1 MKKRALCAL
10 VSLALCVTLAGQ
22 AAAAESSV
30 SFVVNGI
37 TLAADVPNRVEART
51 TYVSY
56 WPIVSAL
63 YPNATAEWVNG
74 QAEVK
79 ADGLTLHIKPGAQY
93 VEANG
98 RYLYVPDGVK
108 CEGYSIMVPIR
119 TLCQALGAGVE
130 WDGTQSTI
138 QITSGSGPIL
148 SGEQAYQADV
158 VYWLSRIIYAES
170 GNQPLDGKIAV
181 GNVVLNRVAS
191 PRFPNSVYE
200 VIFQRNQFTPAAN
213 GSINRTP
220 SAESVVAAKLCLDGA
235 NTAGSALYFVNPTV
249 APEAGPPGTAPMWR
263 PSGPTLST
271 GKARQKA
278 ETIGLGFLLCK
289 STAKWPCI
297 AIFACCHDMCIV

>member
-93 VEANG
+93 IEANG

-235 NTAGSALYFVNPTV
+235 NTAGSALYFVNHTV
-249 APEAGPPGTAPMWR
+249 APGSWASRNR
-263 PSGPTLST
+263 PYV
-271 GKARQKA
+271 A
-278 ETIGLGFLLCK
+278 TIGAHAFYG
-289 STAKWPCI
+289 
-297 AIFACCHDMCIV
+297 

>member
-93 VEANG
+93 IEANG

-181 GNVVLNRVAS
+181 GNVVLNR
-191 PRFPNSVYE
+191 
-200 VIFQRNQFTPAAN
+200 FTPAAN

-249 APEAGPPGTAPMWR
+249 APGSWASRNR
-263 PSGPTLST
+263 PYV
-271 GKARQKA
+271 A
-278 ETIGLGFLLCK
+278 TIGAHAFYG
-289 STAKWPCI
+289 
-297 AIFACCHDMCIV
+297 

>member
-93 VEANG
+93 IEANG

-181 GNVVLNRVAS
+181 GNVVIKPNEPVNSTFNMAIMVCFCIVPILGHIATIIAMRWYNLDKVKMAEIQEELENRK
-191 PRFPNSVYE
+191 E
-200 VIFQRNQFTPAAN
+200 VLAGKGIRP
-213 GSINRTP
+213 
-220 SAESVVAAKLCLDGA
+220 DGA
-235 NTAGSALYFVNPTV
+235 EEAAAGAV
-249 APEAGPPGTAPMWR
+249 
-263 PSGPTLST
+263 
-271 GKARQKA
+271 
-278 ETIGLGFLLCK
+278 
-289 STAKWPCI
+289 
-297 AIFACCHDMCIV
+297 

>member
-1 MKKRALCAL
+1 MKKLVLAVALSAAL
-10 VSLALCVTLAGQ
+10 VTNGQ
-22 AAAAESSV
+22 AASAGPLR
-30 SFVVNGI
+30 VNG
-37 TLAADVPNRVEART
+37 APVDASGSYVHQNT
-51 TYVSY
+51 TYV
-56 WPIVSAL
+56 PLRTITEAL
-63 YPNATAEWVNG
+63 RPD
-74 QAEVK
+74 AEVDWVK
-79 ADGLTLHIKPGAQY
+79 DRAVVRAEGLKLTARPGDAY
-93 VEANG
+93 IEANG
-98 RYLYVPDGVK
+98 RTLYAKDGVHLK
-108 CEGYSIMVPIR
+108 AGR
-119 TLCQALGAGVE
+119 TLVPVRVLAEALGAGVE

-249 APEAGPPGTAPMWR
+249 APGSWASRNR
-263 PSGPTLST
+263 PYV
-271 GKARQKA
+271 A
-278 ETIGLGFLLCK
+278 TIGAHAFYG
-289 STAKWPCI
+289 
-297 AIFACCHDMCIV
+297 

>member
-235 NTAGSALYFVNPTV
+235 NTVGSALYFVNPTV
-249 APEAGPPGTAPMWR
+249 APGSWASRNR
-263 PSGPTLST
+263 PYV
-271 GKARQKA
+271 A
-278 ETIGLGFLLCK
+278 TIGAHAFYG
-289 STAKWPCI
+289 
-297 AIFACCHDMCIV
+297 

>member
-22 AAAAESSV
+22 AAAASSV

-93 VEANG
+93 IEANG

-148 SGEQAYQADV
+148 SGEQAYQA
-158 VYWLSRIIYAES
+158 WCTGS
-170 GNQPLDGKIAV
+170 P
-181 GNVVLNRVAS
+181 AS
-191 PRFPNSVYE
+191 SMLR
-200 VIFQRNQFTPAAN
+200 AAI
-213 GSINRTP
+213 SPWTERLQW
-220 SAESVVAAKLCLDGA
+220 V
-235 NTAGSALYFVNPTV
+235 
-249 APEAGPPGTAPMWR
+249 MWC
-263 PSGPTLST
+263 ST
-271 GKARQKA
+271 GWPAPGSPTA
-278 ETIGLGFLLCK
+278 
-289 STAKWPCI
+289 STK
-297 AIFACCHDMCIV
+297 

>member
-130 WDGTQSTI
+130 WDGTLLKTQEVQHGGDAEAPADPTRVGYTFTGWDKEFTNIMADLVVTARYEINTYTVTFKDWDGTVLKTQEVQYGGDAEAPADPTRVGYTFTGWDKAFTNITADLVVTAQYEMLGDVDGDGNVSMADALTI
-138 QITSGSGPIL
+138 LRMAMDILPVENQQIADVDGDGFITSMDALLALRFAMHI
-148 SGEQAYQADV
+148 EQ
-158 VYWLSRIIYAES
+158 
-170 GNQPLDGKIAV
+170 
-181 GNVVLNRVAS
+181 
-191 PRFPNSVYE
+191 
-200 VIFQRNQFTPAAN
+200 
-213 GSINRTP
+213 
-220 SAESVVAAKLCLDGA
+220 
-235 NTAGSALYFVNPTV
+235 
-249 APEAGPPGTAPMWR
+249 
-263 PSGPTLST
+263 
-271 GKARQKA
+271 
-278 ETIGLGFLLCK
+278 
-289 STAKWPCI
+289 
-297 AIFACCHDMCIV
+297 

>member
-1 MKKRALCAL
+1 MCP
-10 VSLALCVTLAGQ
+10 TG
-22 AAAAESSV
+22 
-30 SFVVNGI
+30 
-37 TLAADVPNRVEART
+37 
-51 TYVSY
+51 
-56 WPIVSAL
+56 PIVSAL

-74 QAEVK
+74 QAEGQGRRPDPPHQARRPVYRGQRPLPVR
-79 ADGLTLHIKPGAQY
+79 AGRSQVRGLQHHGSHPNP
-93 VEANG
+93 E
-98 RYLYVPDGVK
+98 P
-108 CEGYSIMVPIR
+108 
-119 TLCQALGAGVE
+119 ALGAGVE

-249 APEAGPPGTAPMWR
+249 APGSWASRNR
-263 PSGPTLST
+263 PYVATIGPTLST

-297 AIFACCHDMCIV
+297 AIFACCS

>member
-1 MKKRALCAL
+1 M
-10 VSLALCVTLAGQ
+10 
-22 AAAAESSV
+22 
-30 SFVVNGI
+30 
-37 TLAADVPNRVEART
+37 
-51 TYVSY
+51 SY

-93 VEANG
+93 IEANG

-138 QITSGSGPIL
+138 QITSGSGAPSSPVSRPTRRTWCTGSPVSSMLRAAISPWTERLQWVMWCSTGWPAPVPQQRLRSDL
-148 SGEQAYQADV
+148 SA
-158 VYWLSRIIYAES
+158 
-170 GNQPLDGKIAV
+170 QPV
-181 GNVVLNRVAS
+181 H
-191 PRFPNSVYE
+191 
-200 VIFQRNQFTPAAN
+200 PAAN

-249 APEAGPPGTAPMWR
+249 APGSWASRNR
-263 PSGPTLST
+263 PYV
-271 GKARQKA
+271 A
-278 ETIGLGFLLCK
+278 TIGAHAFYG
-289 STAKWPCI
+289 
-297 AIFACCHDMCIV
+297 

>member
-93 VEANG
+93 IEANG

-148 SGEQAYQADV
+148 SGEQAYQAD
-158 VYWLSRIIYAES
+158 
-170 GNQPLDGKIAV
+170 
-181 GNVVLNRVAS
+181 
-191 PRFPNSVYE
+191 
-200 VIFQRNQFTPAAN
+200 T
-213 GSINRTP
+213 T
-220 SAESVVAAKLCLDGA
+220 SA
-235 NTAGSALYFVNPTV
+235 
-249 APEAGPPGTAPMWR
+249 W
-263 PSGPTLST
+263 
-271 GKARQKA
+271 
-278 ETIGLGFLLCK
+278 
-289 STAKWPCI
+289 
-297 AIFACCHDMCIV
+297 

>member
-79 ADGLTLHIKPGAQY
+79 
-93 VEANG
+93 ANG

-249 APEAGPPGTAPMWR
+249 APGSWASRNR
-263 PSGPTLST
+263 PYV
-271 GKARQKA
+271 A
-278 ETIGLGFLLCK
+278 TIGAHAFYG
-289 STAKWPCI
+289 
-297 AIFACCHDMCIV
+297 

>member
-1 MKKRALCAL
+1 M
-10 VSLALCVTLAGQ
+10 
-22 AAAAESSV
+22 
-30 SFVVNGI
+30 
-37 TLAADVPNRVEART
+37 
-51 TYVSY
+51 SY

-79 ADGLTLHIKPGAQY
+79 ADGLTLH

-200 VIFQRNQFTPAAN
+200 VIFRATSSPPPLTEASTVPPALRAWLP
-213 GSINRTP
+213 P
-220 SAESVVAAKLCLDGA
+220 SCAW
-235 NTAGSALYFVNPTV
+235 TV
-249 APEAGPPGTAPMWR
+249 
-263 PSGPTLST
+263 PTLR
-271 GKARQKA
+271 AA
-278 ETIGLGFLLCK
+278 
-289 STAKWPCI
+289 PCTL
-297 AIFACCHDMCIV
+297 

>member
-93 VEANG
+93 IEANG

-220 SAESVVAAKLCLDGA
+220 SAESQVRGLQHHGSHPNPVPGA
-235 NTAGSALYFVNPTV
+235 GRRRGVGRNPV
-249 APEAGPPGTAPMWR
+249 HHPDHLWQRAHPLR
-263 PSGPTLST
+263 
-271 GKARQKA
+271 
-278 ETIGLGFLLCK
+278 
-289 STAKWPCI
+289 
-297 AIFACCHDMCIV
+297 

>member
-79 ADGLTLHIKPGAQY
+79 ADGLTSIKPGAQY
-93 VEANG
+93 IEANG
-98 RYLYVPDGVK
+98 RYLYAGRSQVRGLQHHGSHPNPVP
-108 CEGYSIMVPIR
+108 
-119 TLCQALGAGVE
+119 GAGRRRE

-249 APEAGPPGTAPMWR
+249 APGSWASRNR
-263 PSGPTLST
+263 PYV
-271 GKARQKA
+271 A
-278 ETIGLGFLLCK
+278 TIGAHAFYG
-289 STAKWPCI
+289 
-297 AIFACCHDMCIV
+297 

>member
-1 MKKRALCAL
+1 MKKRAPLCAL
-10 VSLALCVTLAGQ
+10 SAWPFALPWPGRRRRLRAASACSQWDHPCGRCAQPCGGAHYLCVLLAHRERLVSERDGGVGQ
-22 AAAAESSV
+22 WSGRGQGRRPDPPHQARRPSISRPTAATCTCRTESS
-30 SFVVNGI
+30 
-37 TLAADVPNRVEART
+37 AR
-51 TYVSY
+51 
-56 WPIVSAL
+56 
-63 YPNATAEWVNG
+63 ATASWFPSEPCARRW
-74 QAEVK
+74 A
-79 ADGLTLHIKPGAQY
+79 P
-93 VEANG
+93 
-98 RYLYVPDGVK
+98 
-108 CEGYSIMVPIR
+108 
-119 TLCQALGAGVE
+119 GVE

-235 NTAGSALYFVNPTV
+235 NTAGSAC
-249 APEAGPPGTAPMWR
+249 
-263 PSGPTLST
+263 TL
-271 GKARQKA
+271 
-278 ETIGLGFLLCK
+278 
-289 STAKWPCI
+289 
-297 AIFACCHDMCIV
+297 